1 MKNSYSENLKKFSIY
16 ADRNIFVT
24 TPLIV
29 QSVKGIPPKT
39 KTALET
45 VTEEVDLLK
54 DLYNS
59 RREELTQL
67 SSGCRDGDALLKDMR
82 RTLFTIRVGAQTLDE
97 HNLQPISESIATLEQ
112 YQETMVALSSRAK
125 GNLAKS
131 ELTLWIT
138 SMPFNLPHVTR
149 CEDVSLLI
157 ILINL
162 GCRFEEANE

>member
-29 QSVKGIPPKT
+29 QSAKGIPSKT
-39 KTALET
+39 KSALET
-45 VTEEVDLLK
+45 VTEEVDTLK

-97 HNLQPISESIATLEQ
+97 HNLQPISETIATLEQ

-125 GNLAKS
+125 GNLAK
-131 ELTLWIT
+131 T
-138 SMPFNLPHVTR
+138 NLPFRLRLCPFIFRMQRALKT
-149 CEDVSLLI
+149 
-157 ILINL
+157 
-162 GCRFEEANE
+162 FYY